1 MFYSMGISLFFI
13 HSTVDGHDLILP
25 FDYGDYCC
33 YENLYKIICLNTCV
47 LQMTKMVCLIT
58 CVLWLGMK
66 SEIYIV
72 HDFMKLTFLSGNK
85 NSKDN

>member
-33 YENLYKIICLNTCV
+33 YENLYKIICLNMCATNDKNGLFDYMCA
-47 LQMTKMVCLIT
+47 MVRN
-58 CVLWLGMK
+58 
-66 SEIYIV
+66 EE
-72 HDFMKLTFLSGNK
+72 
-85 NSKDN
+85 